1 MERARKT
8 NPPLLLVLLATAFAV
23 AAIWAATALAAGDAP
38 SASGD
43 SSGGQPAA
51 EIVQDDTAPP
61 GENCPEGQDGSGGG
75 SGDSSGSTGSS
86 STDF

>member
-8 NPPLLLVLLATAFAV
+8 KPQPLLVLLATAFVV

-38 SASGD
+38 SSSGE

-51 EIVQDDTAPP
+51 ELVQDDAAPS
-61 GENCPEGQDGSGGG
+61 GEDCPEGQDDSGGG

>member
-1 MERARKT
+1 MERARRT
-8 NPPLLLVLLATAFAV
+8 NPPLLLVLLATAFAI

-38 SASGD
+38 SAAGD

-51 EIVQDDTAPP
+51 ELVQDDTAGP
-61 GENCPEGQDGSGGG
+61 GEDCPEGQDG